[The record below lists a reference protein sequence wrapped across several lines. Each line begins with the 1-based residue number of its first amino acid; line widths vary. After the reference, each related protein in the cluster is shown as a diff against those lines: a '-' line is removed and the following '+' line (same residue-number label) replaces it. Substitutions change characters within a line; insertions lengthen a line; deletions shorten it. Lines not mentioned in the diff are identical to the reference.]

1 MRRRWSLGAVVLGV
15 CICASS
21 LGTQPHAGLVVHPK
35 PRPTV
40 SFNERPRDNLV
51 LSTAAYRLYVSK
63 QNGALL
69 ALVDRRTGDRL
80 VGGQHGCG
88 WTATFANLETLGGC
102 DFSPTGDK
110 RFTYRWSKA
119 TQALTL
125 RYEPPAGEGVR
136 STLTVTPGKASI
148 DLQLTAESRLTRPI
162 ASFHLPP
169 DLAVDV
175 KATRSVYTPTFLP
188 GLRLRP
194 SFFASPHRNVERYPS
209 RWAFADFLA
218 ADVGRSH
225 FAMHSVNPPPSPIA
239 PVDVGVIYDAQ
250 PDPCSGRTYCFTH
263 IFQTWVAPG
272 GTWTSPIVR
281 LRVGGSVTDS
291 LLGFRADSGIA
302 RFPSLVE
309 KLGSRLDVLAK
320 APLIKADPWKGLP
333 AFRSWGPSLRRLP
346 SPALLH
352 PVAFQSHGHDEDYP
366 DFLPPDPKWG
376 TLAELNNVFTD
387 ARSLGMMV
395 MPYLNV
401 SWWDT
406 QSPSVRTLGPRFT
419 PKDIAMQAAD
429 GKAVREQFGVKD
441 GYVVSPYAAP
451 VKARVDRLM
460 EEWRTD
466 APVECLFFD
475 QIGARPWRR
484 DFNPAAPTPLAYADG
499 WIANLAPY
507 RDRCLMTEDG
517 WDRLAADF
525 VGFNGG
531 ALEME
536 REVHWQTQRFGVGNW
551 EPYPI
556 ATLLLHD
563 KVLMYQHDLYEG
575 TFTADPETLLFNVAF
590 GMQLSYNW
598 DGETRSLDSPWLPLV
613 GKLQRLLGPRVAGKA
628 LTSYRRLAPDVSE
641 TAFGDYSVIANWST
655 KTPFDVDGVRVAP
668 LGFIARS
675 GGKLLAGALG
685 DTWSGVSFADP

>member
-1 MRRRWSLGAVVLGV
+1 M
-15 CICASS
+15 
-21 LGTQPHAGLVVHPK
+21 
-35 PRPTV
+35 
-40 SFNERPRDNLV
+40 SFDARARDHVV

-80 VGGQHGCG
+80 VVAQHGCG
-88 WTATFANLETLGGC
+88 WTATFTTLETLGGC

-110 RFTYRWSKA
+110 RFSYRWSKVGQ
-119 TQALTL
+119 TLTL
-125 RYEPPAGEGVR
+125 SYEPPPGVGVR
-136 STLTVTPGKASI
+136 TVITIVPRKSTI
-148 DLQLTAESRLTRPI
+148 DLRLSAESRAARPI
-162 ASFHLPP
+162 VSVHFPP
-169 DLAVDV
+169 DLAVPV
-175 KATRSVYTPTFLP
+175 KATSSVYTPTFLP

-194 SFFASPHRNVERYPS
+194 SFFAFPHRNVERYPS

-225 FAMHSVNPPPSPIA
+225 FAMYSVNPPPSPIA
-239 PVDVGVIYDAQ
+239 PVDVGAIFDAP
-250 PDPCSGRTYCFTH
+250 PDPCSGREYCLTH
-263 IFQTWVAPG
+263 VFQTWVAPG
-272 GTWTSPIVR
+272 GTWTSPTVR
-281 LRVGGSVTDS
+281 LRIGGTITDS
-291 LLGFRADSGIA
+291 LLGYRTDSGIA

-309 KLGSRLDVLAK
+309 KLGSRLDVLAR

-333 AFRSWGPSLRRLP
+333 RFSEWGPALRRLP

-352 PVAFQSHGHDEDYP
+352 PVAFQSRGHDEDYP

-376 TLAELNNVFTD
+376 TLRELNGVFD
-387 ARSLGMMV
+387 EARSLGMVV

-406 QSPSVRTLGPRFT
+406 QAPSVRALTPPLTPR
-419 PKDIAMQAAD
+419 DIAMQRPD
-429 GKAVREQFGVKD
+429 GSAVREQFGAKD
-441 GYVVSPYAAP
+441 GYVVSPYAPA

-484 DFNPAAPTPLAYADG
+484 DFNPTEPTPLAYADG

-517 WDRLAADF
+517 WDRLAEGF
-525 VGFNGG
+525 VGFNGSG
-531 ALEME
+531 LEME
-536 REVHWQTQRFGVGNW
+536 REFHWQTQRFGVGNS

-556 ATLLLHD
+556 ATLLFHD

-575 TFTADPETLLFNVAF
+575 TFTADPEALLFNIAF

-598 DGETRSLDSPWLPLV
+598 DGDTRSLDSPWLPLI
-613 GKLQRLLGPRVAGKA
+613 GQLQRLLGPQVAGKA
-628 LTSYRRLAPDVSE
+628 LTSYRRLAADVSE
-641 TAFGDYSVIANWST
+641 AAFGDYSVVANWSAT
-655 KTPFDVDGVRVAP
+655 TPYDVDGYHIAP
-668 LGFIARS
+668 LGFVVRS
-675 GGKLLAGALG
+675 GGKLLAGVFG
-685 DTWSGVSFADP
+685 DTWSGVTIAAE